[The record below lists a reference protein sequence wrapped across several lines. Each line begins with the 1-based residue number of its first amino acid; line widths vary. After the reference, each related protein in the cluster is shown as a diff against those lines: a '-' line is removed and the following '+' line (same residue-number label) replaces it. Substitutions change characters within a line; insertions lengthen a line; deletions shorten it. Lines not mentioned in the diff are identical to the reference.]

1 MNEHTYKTLEFD
13 LIKEALV
20 SFTVSGLGRR
30 LVETLSPAT
39 DYRAVEQRINET
51 TETRNIL
58 EAAGHIPL
66 HGLSDITE
74 AIERAERGSVLDPH
88 TLLHI
93 ADFLRGCRKIK
104 VFMAKYSQIAPM
116 VSGYA
121 NGIAE
126 FEELED
132 EIELS
137 VENGRV
143 TDAASSRL
151 AKIRTRIEIVG
162 SRIKQKMN
170 SYLTSSKYQDYLQE
184 FIVSLKDGRYCL
196 AVKASCRHQMDG
208 TVVSSSGSGQ
218 TVFIEPTVIRALAN
232 EQAVLRGEEEAEEYQ
247 VLAGLTGE
255 ITARAAAI
263 KHNIEIMAVYDFAC
277 AKAKYSRTING
288 VAPELEKKTRL
299 VIREGRHPGLGKQ
312 AVPLDFFI
320 GCDFRT
326 LLITGPNTG
335 GKTVALKTIGLFIL
349 MTKCGLHVPAAK
361 GTIIGDFDKVLVDIG
376 DRQSIEQ
383 SLSTFSGHMRNII
396 DIQSEAGKKTLTLL
410 DEIGTGTD
418 PAEGSA
424 LAAAVLEDLYEAG
437 GITVATTHYGDL
449 KAFSQNHEGFCNG
462 SMEFN
467 PETLQPLY
475 RLQIGKSGQ
484 SNGIWIAERLGMRPS
499 TLAKA
504 RVILGQGLDSDTYY
518 SVEEEKEVNMPVYQ
532 PPVYVPVEPKLKMET
547 DENLSN
553 RPFRVGDSVYVGT
566 IKENAILCELAD
578 KHGDVTVLYREK
590 RLKVNQ
596 KRIKLHIPAEQLYP
610 DIDNYDLDTVLLSWE
625 DRKLKKAM
633 NKRHVPNKERVIDP

>member
-1 MNEHTYKTLEFD
+1 MNEHTYKTLEFNN
-13 LIKEALV
+13 IKETLA
-20 SFTVSGLGRR
+20 SYTVSGLGRK
-30 LVETLSPAT
+30 LVEALSPAN
-39 DYRAVEQRINET
+39 DYRAVQQRIYET
-51 TETRNIL
+51 TETRSIL

-74 AIERAERGSVLDPH
+74 AIERVERGAILDPH
-88 TLLHI
+88 SLLQV

-104 VFMAKYSQIAPM
+104 SFMSKYNQVAPT

-126 FEELED
+126 FEEVE
-132 EIELS
+132 ETIELS

-151 AKIRTRIEIVG
+151 AKIRTKIEIVG

-196 AVKASCRHQMDG
+196 AVKASCRHYVDG
-208 TVVSSSGSGQ
+208 TVVASSGTGQ
-218 TVFIEPTVIRALAN
+218 TVFVEPMAIRALTN

-247 VLAGLTGE
+247 VLSGLTGE
-255 ITARAAAI
+255 IAIRSTAI
-263 KHNIEIMAVYDFAC
+263 QMNIEIMAAYDFAC
-277 AKAKYSRTING
+277 AKAKYSRMIDG
-288 VAPELEKKTRL
+288 VAPELEKKAQL
-299 VIREGRHPGLGKQ
+299 IIRDGRHPLLGKQ
-312 AVPLDFFI
+312 AVPLNFFI
-320 GCDFRT
+320 GYDFRT

-335 GKTVALKTIGLFIL
+335 GKTVALKTIGLFVL
-349 MTKCGLHVPAAK
+349 MTRCGLHLPAAK
-361 GTIIGDFDKVLVDIG
+361 GTVIGDFDKVLVDIG

-396 DIQSEAGKKTLTLL
+396 DIQSEAGRNTLVLL

-437 GITVATTHYGDL
+437 SITVATTHYGDL
-449 KAFSQNHEGFCNG
+449 KSFSQNHMGFCNG

-475 RLQIGKSGQ
+475 RLRIGKSGH
-484 SNGIWIAERLGMRPS
+484 SNGIWIAERLGMRQS

-504 RVILGQGLDSDTYY
+504 RTILGQGIDPRLDEA
-518 SVEEEKEVNMPVYQ
+518 EEGEVYMPLYQ
-532 PPVYVPVEPKLKMET
+532 PSVYSPVEPKLKMET
-547 DENLSN
+547 DEDLVN
-553 RPFRVGDSVYVGT
+553 RPFRIGDSVFVGT
-566 IKENAILCELAD
+566 IKENGILCELAD
-578 KHGDVTVLYREK
+578 KRGDVTVLYRGK
-590 RLKVNQ
+590 RIKVSQ

-610 DIDNYDLDTVLLSWE
+610 DVDNYDLDIVLLSWE

-633 NKRHVPNKERVIDP
+633 SKRHVPGAERVID